1 MTKILEKSDTL
12 LSIDREDISYADFVA
27 LKDISLSIREGD
39 KVAII
44 GQSGAGKTTLLR
56 RLFHLN
62 PEKCAFVHQHHV
74 LVPQLT
80 TFHNIYMG
88 RLERNSVF
96 ANLRNLVK
104 PSASAVE
111 KIRPIVSKLGLEDK
125 LFSRVGELS
134 GGQQQR
140 VGIGRAI
147 YQGGAVVLADEPVS
161 SLDVMQQEE
170 IMEHLVSAGRTVVSA
185 LHSVSL
191 SRRFFDRIVGLKDRA
206 VLFDLPSKR
215 VNDRLLTELYG

>member
-1 MTKILEKSDTL
+1 MTKMPEESNTV
-12 LSIDREDISYADFVA
+12 LSIDREDISYADYVA

-62 PEKCAFVHQHHV
+62 PDKCAFVHQHHV

-88 RLERNSVF
+88 RLEKNSVF
-96 ANLRNLVK
+96 TNLRNLIK
-104 PSASAVE
+104 PSASAINE
-111 KIRPIVSKLGLEDK
+111 ISPIVSKLGLADK

-170 IMEHLVSAGRTVVSA
+170 IMGLLVSAGRTVVSA

-191 SRRFFDRIVGLKDRA
+191 SRHFFDRIIGLKNQA
-206 VLFDLPSKR
+206 VLFDLPSDS
-215 VNDRLLTELYG
+215 VNDSLLTELYG

>member
-1 MTKILEKSDTL
+1 MATIQKDADILLAIEK
-12 LSIDREDISYADFVA
+12 EDISYADYVA
-27 LKDISLSIREGD
+27 LKDITLSIREGD
-39 KVAII
+39 RVAII

-62 PEKCAFVHQHHV
+62 PEQCAFVHQHQA

-88 RLERNSVF
+88 RLDRNSVF
-96 ANLRNLVK
+96 KNLRNLVS
-104 PSASAVE
+104 PSPAVVE
-111 KIRPIVSKLGLEDK
+111 EIKPIVSKLGLEDK
-125 LFSRVGELS
+125 LFKRVGELS

-161 SLDVMQQEE
+161 SLDMLQQEE
-170 IMEHLVSAGRTVVSA
+170 IMRLLVSAGRTVISA

-191 SRRFFDRIVGLKDRA
+191 SRRFFKRIVGLKDRT
-206 VLFDLPSKR
+206 VLFDLPAGS
-215 VNDRLLTELYG
+215 VDDCLLTELYG